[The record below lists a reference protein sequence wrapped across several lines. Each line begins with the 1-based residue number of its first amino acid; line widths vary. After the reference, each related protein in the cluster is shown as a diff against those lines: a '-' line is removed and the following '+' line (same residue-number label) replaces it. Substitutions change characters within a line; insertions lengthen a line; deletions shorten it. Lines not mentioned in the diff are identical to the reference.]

1 MKQEIVAKQQ
11 KAMTENGLDA
21 LISISPENVAYT
33 SGIVVPSQPLM
44 RWRHAICVVTAD
56 GRTAMV
62 VVDMEETTVRG
73 SAVGGDVRVYREF
86 IEDPMDKLCD
96 LLSDFK
102 LERSRIGIEMAYLPA
117 RDHLTLH
124 KRLAGVT
131 LVPADK
137 MFSDLRMIKTQEEV
151 NLLGGLSRITDR
163 AIGDALKSARRGMT
177 EMDLAGLLLKG
188 IFAGGA
194 ENFKLMIIAT
204 GERSQYPN
212 VGPTDRVLQK
222 GDIIRMEI
230 FGVKRGY
237 HTGVCRTA
245 IVGEPTPEQAKI
257 WANLI
262 ECKYSVM
269 DMIKPGANA
278 KEVYQRFLK
287 KFDELGFK
295 PISFVGHG
303 IGLSLHEEPYLGRY
317 GDRNLEE
324 GMVLAIEPL
333 VFIPGRF
340 GMQNKDMIAV
350 TRTGCDLLSD
360 STPADDLIRVS

>member
-1 MKQEIVAKQQ
+1 MNLEIVARQK
-11 KAMTENGLDA
+11 KAMAAAGLDA
-21 LISISPENVAYT
+21 IVSISPENVAYT
-33 SGIVVPSQPLM
+33 SGMVVPSQPLM
-44 RWRHAICVVTAD
+44 RWRHAICVVSAD
-56 GRTAMV
+56 GRAAMV

-73 SAVGGDVRVYREF
+73 SGVAEDLRVYREF
-86 IEDPMDKLCD
+86 VEDPIEKLCD
-96 LLSDFK
+96 LLVDFK
-102 LERSRIGIEMAYLPA
+102 LAQAKIGIEMEYLPA
-117 RDHLTLH
+117 RDHGTL
-124 KRLAGVT
+124 KRRLPGVT
-131 LVPADK
+131 LAPADGI
-137 MFSDLRMIKTQEEV
+137 FNDLRMIKTREELS
-151 NLLGGLSRITDR
+151 LLRSLSRTTDK
-163 AIGDALKSARRGMT
+163 AIGDALKNASRGMT

-194 ENFKLMIIAT
+194 DNFKLMIIAT

-212 VGPTDRVLQK
+212 VGPTERVLRQ

-245 IVGEPTPEQAKI
+245 VVDEPTGEQAKI
-257 WANLI
+257 WAKLI

-278 KEVYQRFLK
+278 KDVYQRFLK
-287 KFDELGFK
+287 KFAALGFE

-303 IGLSLHEEPYLGRY
+303 IGLFLHEEPYLGRY
-317 GDRNLEE
+317 GEKTLEE

-350 TRTGCDLLSD
+350 TNSGCELLSD
-360 STPADDLIRVS
+360 HTPTDDLIRVS